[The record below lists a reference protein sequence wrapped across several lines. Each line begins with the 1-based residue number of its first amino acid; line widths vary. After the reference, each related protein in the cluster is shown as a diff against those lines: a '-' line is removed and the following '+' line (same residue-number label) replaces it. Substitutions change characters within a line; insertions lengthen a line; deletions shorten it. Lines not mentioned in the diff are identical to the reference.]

1 MVVEAVSKL
10 VAEERLGAVATVVEG
25 PELGTKAVIDFDAG
39 YVAGELPTG
48 VAGDVLADAKALM
61 EHEQNRTLAYGDT
74 EVFIETVSPR
84 PHLVVFGA
92 VHVAEPLSAM
102 ARQLGFHVTIS
113 DARAAFTTSERFPD
127 ADRVLVGWPDELQDE
142 IELDRRTYVVLLS
155 HDARFEDPVL
165 PWVLDSPVKY
175 IGAMGSRRT
184 SAKRVDKLKGLG
196 YSDEQIGRI
205 HGPVGLD
212 IGAEQ
217 PAETAISILAEMIQ
231 VRYGSGT
238 GESLRGMARRIHAQ
252 RTEDEGDGAKT

>member
-10 VAEERLGAVATVVEG
+10 VAGERLGAVATVVEG
-25 PELGTKAVIDFDAG
+25 PGVGTKAVLDFEDG
-39 YVAGELPTG
+39 YIAGELPSG
-48 VAGDVLADAKALM
+48 LAADVAADAKALM
-61 EHEQNRTLAYGDT
+61 EHEQNRTLVYDDV
-74 EVFIETVSPR
+74 EVFIETVAPR

-92 VHVAEPLSAM
+92 VHVAQPLSTM
-102 ARQLGFHVTIS
+102 ARLLGFHVTIS
-113 DARAAFTTSERFPD
+113 DARPAFTTNERFPD
-127 ADRVLVGWPDELQDE
+127 ADRVLVGWPDELKDD
-142 IELDRRTYVVLLS
+142 IDLDRRTYVVLLS

-184 SAKRVDKLKGLG
+184 SAKRVEKLKGMG
-196 YSDEQIGRI
+196 YSDEHIGRI

-217 PAETAISILAEMIQ
+217 PGETAISILAEMIQ

-238 GESLRGMARRIHAQ
+238 GESLRGMTRRIHAQ
-252 RTEDEGDGAKT
+252 RTEDEGDAAT